1 MIHFDENHLLEIRQG
16 DRSPQVMGKMADQ
29 QLVYEVDWPEDIV
42 DDQQDYRV
50 IVMPADQQ
58 GINTQD
64 AVNDARAS
72 VIHTN

>member
-1 MIHFDENHLLEIRQG
+1 
-16 DRSPQVMGKMADQ
+16 MGKMADQ